1 MSENNVTELKETAL
15 VLSPPQLL
23 EQAIKSGAGMDVIER
38 LMGLQER
45 WEATQARKAFNAA
58 IAKFKADPPQILKTV
73 EVGYDSK
80 RGGDRT
86 SYKHE
91 DLAELLA
98 AVDPALAAQGLWA
111 RFKVASDN
119 GKVTVT
125 CVIGH
130 ADGYSEAD
138 NTLTAAPD
146 TSGSKNPVQAI
157 GSAVSYLQRYTLKA
171 ALGLAA
177 ARDDDGRASGR
188 PVTDKAIDDDQA
200 DKIYAIFKANPQIS
214 AEKFL
219 KLPARNRSQ
228 VSLLSSSMPRCSGLR
243 RRPRKRPPNEHR
255 GFQLRA
261 EFARMVRI
269 AHGNPDCVSIF
280 LHSGQG

>member
-1 MSENNVTELKETAL
+1 MSNNVTPMKETAL

-45 WEATQARKAFNAA
+45 WEATQARKAFNTA
-58 IAKFKADPPQILKTV
+58 IAAFKANPPEIIKTV
-73 EVGYDSK
+73 QVGFESK
-80 RGGDRT
+80 RTGDHT

-98 AVDPALAAQGLWA
+98 AVDPALAALGLWA

-138 NTLTAAPD
+138 NTLSSAPD
-146 TSGSKNPVQAI
+146 TSGNKNHVQAI

-177 ARDDDGRASGR
+177 ARDDDGRASEK
-188 PVTDKAIDDDQA
+188 PVNDKMISDDQA
-200 DKIYAIFKANPQIS
+200 DKIYAIFKAKPQIS

-219 KLPARNRSQ
+219 KLA
-228 VSLLSSSMPRCSGLR
+228 G
-243 RRPRKRPPNEHR
+243 
-255 GFQLRA
+255 A
-261 EFARMVRI
+261 E
-269 AHGNPDCVSIF
+269 SITSILAVKF
-280 LHSGQG
+280 DAAMQWLETQAKKKAPK